1 MPHETRQ
8 IDAEKDDRRVAFLEV
23 AAAAAIFS
31 IVVVVLYMVFTY
43 KPS

>member
-1 MPHETRQ
+1 MPHGTKR
-8 IDAEKDDRRVAFLEV
+8 IDAEKDEWRAAFLEV
-23 AAAAAIFS
+23 VAAAAIFS